1 MTRST
6 SERAVLS
13 GDTSR
18 SAEQLQVEIW
28 RALTSVQIAGLIAGA
43 SSAARTLAIAGLRER
58 YPAASDRELLI
69 RYAALT
75 LGPVLARR
83 VYPEI
88 DRLEP

>member
-1 MTRST
+1 M
-6 SERAVLS
+6 LS
-13 GDTSR
+13 DDTSR

-28 RALTSVQIAGLIAGA
+28 RALTTVQIAGLIVGA
-43 SSAARTLAIAGLRER
+43 SNAARTLAIAGLRER
-58 YPAASDRELLI
+58 YPAASDHELLI

-88 DRLEP
+88 DLLEP